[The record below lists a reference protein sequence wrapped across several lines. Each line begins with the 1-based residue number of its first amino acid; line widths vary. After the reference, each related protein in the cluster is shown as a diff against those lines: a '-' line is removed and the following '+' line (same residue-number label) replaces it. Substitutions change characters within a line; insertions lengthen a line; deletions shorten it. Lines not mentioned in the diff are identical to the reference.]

1 MKYKVLLVDDDKVF
15 NEMLAEALS
24 GEGYAVRT
32 EFDFSGALKAIKE
45 ELFDCALL
53 DIKLPDGEGTNL
65 IAPARDYGAAVV
77 VMSAHGDI
85 AAAVDSVKLGAFNFL
100 EKPFDLTH
108 ALIEIARAIEFSEI
122 EQERDTLL
130 ERQASEARGLR
141 RIIGN
146 SPAMKRIKE
155 TVRAIAAKNVTV
167 LIEGESG
174 TGKEVVARAIH
185 DLSKRKKFI
194 AINCG
199 AVPDALFESELFGHE
214 KGAFTGAERL
224 KRGLIEEAD
233 RGTLFLDEISELPPH
248 MQVKFLR
255 VIESGLVQR
264 VGANTN
270 TRVDTRIIC
279 ATNRNLVKLVEDKK
293 FRDDLY
299 YRIRVVRIEIP
310 PLRSRQ
316 EDTEPLTRH
325 FVSEIAKDLDMQGVP
340 NIDPEFINRLAASDM
355 PGNARELRNT
365 ILSIMAMHSNPK
377 TLLPEM
383 LPSEFLAEAGTS
395 GGSVSEDLTL
405 DELERRH
412 IIQTLDKNNW
422 NKTKTAEVLGIS
434 KSTLYDRLK
443 RWNIT

>member
-24 GEGYAVRT
+24 GEGYAVRA
-32 EFDFSGALKAIKE
+32 EFNCSGALKAIKE

-214 KGAFTGAERL
+214 RGAFTGAERL

-340 NIDPEFINRLAASDM
+340 SIDPEFINRLAASDM

-383 LPSEFLAEAGTS
+383 LPSEFLAEVGTS
-395 GGSVSEDLTL
+395 GGSVSDYLTL